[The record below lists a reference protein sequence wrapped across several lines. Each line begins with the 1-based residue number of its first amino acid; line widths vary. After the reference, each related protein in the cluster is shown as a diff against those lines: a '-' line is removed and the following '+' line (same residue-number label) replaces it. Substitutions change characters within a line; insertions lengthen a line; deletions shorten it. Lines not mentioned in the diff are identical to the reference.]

1 MIARFVLGTIGL
13 VLAAISLKRRFDEL
27 RRPPVRIRTGE
38 TPAAPRAVTQLLQDP
53 HTGIYYP
60 AD

>member
-27 RRPPVRIRTGE
+27 RRSPVRVGAEEVSTASR
-38 TPAAPRAVTQLLQDP
+38 VTQLQQDP
-53 HTGIYYP
+53 RTGIYYP